1 MEEQA
6 EIISDPENLESA
18 ILKSSIICCN
28 LQTLQSNTMS
38 NVRYA
43 LAEKWR
49 IKNVPGVGAYK
60 VEQSSLDIRPKTPSY
75 SIPRGT
81 SASAF
86 GAILSNASGPGP
98 NAYETSSS
106 FNKTRTLAARTRI
119 GSAPRLI
126 PMGRDVRDGRGKG
139 SVDNFPGP
147 ANYELQNV
155 NSCTGNRPISRPRSA
170 TIVFPQAQRQTSLVG
185 GGGGASSTTEYIAGP
200 GSYDI
205 SVPFIR
211 TRPTTPRTSIGR
223 AARTTDEKSDA
234 RRRDGATPAPN
245 AYDTMDASLTR
256 LSGKKIGPRMRI
268 GSAKRTQI
276 NGDGSTPGPNAYMVD
291 LSTTWTRPT
300 APRASI
306 GKGNRVVTT
315 LSALTKTGPADYDTM
330 TCVKSL
336 SSSKTAARAVI
347 GTAGRNGGASDNGW
361 LGGGGNSPGPSAYVG
376 VDRLGRVLKA
386 TKANSPAFT
395 MRAR

>member
-1 MEEQA
+1 
-6 EIISDPENLESA
+6 
-18 ILKSSIICCN
+18 
-28 LQTLQSNTMS
+28 MS

-49 IKNVPGVGAYK
+49 MKNVPGPNAYK
-60 VEQSSLDIRPKTPSY
+60 TEQSSLDIRPKTPAY

-126 PMGRDVRDGRGKG
+126 PMGRDINGRDGRGKG
-139 SVDNFPGP
+139 GVENFPGP

-155 NSCTGNRPISRPRSA
+155 NSFTGSRPISRPRSA

-185 GGGGASSTTEYIAGP
+185 GGGGGASSAIEYIAGP

-268 GSAKRTQI
+268 GSAKRTTSQI
-276 NGDGSTPGPNAYMVD
+276 NGDGERGGISTPGPNAYMVD

-330 TCVKSL
+330 ACIKSL

-347 GTAGRNGGASDNGW
+347 GTASRNGGASDNGW
-361 LGGGGNSPGPSAYVG
+361 LGGGGGGGGNSPGPSAYVG
-376 VDRLGRVLKA
+376 VDRLGRVLRA